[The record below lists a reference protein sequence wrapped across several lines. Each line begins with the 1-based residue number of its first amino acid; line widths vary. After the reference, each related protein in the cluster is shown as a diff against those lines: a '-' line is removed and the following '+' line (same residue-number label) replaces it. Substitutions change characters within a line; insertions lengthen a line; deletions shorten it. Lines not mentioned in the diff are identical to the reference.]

1 MGLLDVGTEEPNAR
15 NRRYIVTIVV
25 AVILLIAGGWWFIF
39 GFLHLPER
47 RAAAHFFD
55 TVTSGNFQSAYQ
67 LTKADPAHYTY
78 KDFTDDWGPAGFYG
92 PVKSYRIES
101 ASSPDKA
108 GSGIIV
114 TVDVSPYQ
122 PFPEDNEIEKIS
134 KTKEVKM
141 WVESK
146 DKSISISP
154 F

>member
-1 MGLLDVGTEEPNAR
+1 MGLLDVGTEDPNAR
-15 NRRYIVTIVV
+15 KRRYIVTIVV
-25 AVILLIAGGWWFIF
+25 AAILLVVAGWWFVF

-47 RAAAHFFD
+47 RAASHFFD
-55 TVTSGNFQSAYQ
+55 VLTSGNIPSAYQ
-67 LTKADPAHYTY
+67 LVKADPAHYSY
-78 KDFTDDWGPAGFYG
+78 KDFLEDWGPTGFYG
-92 PVKSYRIES
+92 PVKSYQIES
-101 ASSPDKA
+101 ASAPDKS

-122 PFPEDNEIEKIS
+122 PFPSDDEVEKSS

>member
-1 MGLLDVGTEEPNAR
+1 MGLLDVGTEDPNAR
-15 NRRYIVTIVV
+15 KRRYIFTVAAATIVLII
-25 AVILLIAGGWWFIF
+25 AVWWFVF

-47 RAAAHFFD
+47 RATSKFFD
-55 TVTSGNFQSAYQ
+55 TLTAGNPQAAYQ
-67 LTKADPAHYTY
+67 LLKADPAHYNY
-78 KDFTDDWGPAGFYG
+78 KDFTDDWGPAGYYG

-122 PFPEDNEIEKIS
+122 PFPSDNEVEKTS
-134 KTKEVKM
+134 HTKEIKM
-141 WVESK
+141 WVETK